1 MSARSGFGCCFA
13 SSSMPRYA
21 FIVKALSPRDGG
33 WVRLGSYGAG
43 GAGGPW
49 YFETEEEGWQWI
61 EFLWPLMVLSGD
73 YVTVTVE
80 RTIRFW
86 TNSHG
91 HARSLLA
98 LTSFGITSLGPGQF
112 WGNTN
117 SFGITSLGPDQFWND
132 ISRSWSDLDCPQ
144 MSSSCLNLTLFF
156 QLMFFGK
163 TLLNLTQSC

>member
-33 WVRLGSYGAG
+33 WIRLGTYGAG

-91 HARSLLA
+91 HARS
-98 LTSFGITSLGPGQF
+98 SLGP
-112 WGNTN
+112 N
-117 SFGITSLGPDQFWND
+117 QFWNN
-132 ISRSWSDLDCPQ
+132 IFGSWSVLGQHKQFWNNVSWSWSILERHLSVLIRFGLSTDVFKL
-144 MSSSCLNLTLFF
+144 SKFNTFF